1 MHRFLTSP
9 FDSQDLNLHMSSTM
23 SVPSTQV
30 TGHAPTLRNTNEN
43 PPVDVLTSQSI
54 GLPQELL
61 LRQSEDTV
69 YSSDDSSGS
78 GSETSG
84 PFASQASSQAD
95 DEDNALAIAEA
106 VKGGL
111 DDLELTSSSLQSSFG
126 EEHSEHELS
135 PPPTSTSST
144 SNQNAAVSGSVLF
157 ARPPQTEDNGL
168 LAFTMDSLL
177 SSSPVVHHSM
187 AGSGFSHPSGHM
199 EQEDKDTPLKLQ
211 DLSLGGGVRR
221 GGVNMEDG
229 FGNADL
235 TLINDEMEPSVMR
248 EADEFS
254 RFDPSHL
261 ASLLEKDGLG
271 ASLKPRQNG
280 KSSVAST
287 AVTSRLRSSLPP
299 LNDPVTKIVA
309 STRMSSVVTNTKLSA
324 SLPAPAFVDKKT
336 KSDKDAAPLTRK
348 EGMKAEGDVSSRT
361 ESALSFATSN
371 YSVLSGEGS
380 PSNIMEVCA
389 QYACLYMLTM
399 VVNMCVCT

>member
-1 MHRFLTSP
+1 MYARFITDSSMHRFLTSP

-61 LRQSEDTV
+61 LRQSEETV

-84 PFASQASSQAD
+84 PFASQSSSQAD

-144 SNQNAAVSGSVLF
+144 SKQNAAVSGSVLF
-157 ARPPQTEDNGL
+157 ARPPQTENNGL
-168 LAFTMDSLL
+168 LAFTTDSLL

-211 DLSLGGGVRR
+211 DLSLGGGGRR
-221 GGVNMEDG
+221 GGMNMDDG
-229 FGNADL
+229 VGSADL

-280 KSSVAST
+280 SNAKSSAAST
-287 AVTSRLRSSLPP
+287 AIVSRLRSSLPP
-299 LNDPVTKIVA
+299 LNDPVSKIVA
-309 STRMSSVVTNTKLSA
+309 STRMSSVTTNTKLSA
-324 SLPAPAFVDKKT
+324 SLPAFVDKKT

-348 EGMKAEGDVSSRT
+348 EGMMAEGDVSSRT

-389 QYACLYMLTM
+389 QYA
-399 VVNMCVCT
+399 